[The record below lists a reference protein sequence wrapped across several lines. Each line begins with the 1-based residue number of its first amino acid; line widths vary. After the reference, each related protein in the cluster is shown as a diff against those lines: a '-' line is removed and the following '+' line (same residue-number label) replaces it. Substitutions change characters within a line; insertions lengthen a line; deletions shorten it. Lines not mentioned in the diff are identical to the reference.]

1 MGYERDTDDDLD
13 EGRFRHG
20 MFQQTSNFD
29 REEKLLVW
37 ESAEDYVLELGGHED
52 LPKSKIWDCYQ
63 LALTE
68 FRIARAEGIMY
79 ENVEEFLDN
88 ETPERNLD
96 RLVERRQTLRKD
108 LGLLEDSPEAKEA
121 DASESF
127 FKAVSTEAGVRD
139 DTDTETDS

>member
-1 MGYERDTDDDLD
+1 MGDKHP
-13 EGRFRHG
+13 GFRHG
-20 MFQQTSNFD
+20 MFENTSNFD
-29 REEKLLVW
+29 REEKLLVY
-37 ESAEDYVLELGGHED
+37 ESAEDYITQLGGHED
-52 LPKSKIWDCYQ
+52 LPKAEIWDCYQ

-79 ENVEEFLDN
+79 DKVEMFLES

-96 RLVERRQTLRKD
+96 RLVNRRQDLRKD

-121 DASESF
+121 NASESF

-139 DTDTETDS
+139 DTETEH